1 VNTLIGSLLSTR
13 GFMSH
18 GHCYMWNTSL
28 VSLHVVADCVIGAAY
43 VAIALTLWRLVQRAR
58 KEIPYHWMFLAFG
71 TFILACGAT
80 HFMEVWTI
88 WTPAYWLSGAIK
100 IITAAASAVTAFALP
115 PLVPKILTLVKA
127 AQTSEDRRKE
137 LIEQTARAEEA
148 NRYKSHFLA
157 TVSHEIRT
165 PMNGIMG
172 MAGLLLETP
181 LSVEQRDYA
190 ETVRDSA
197 RSLLVILNDILDLS
211 KAEAGKLSIEPIRFD
226 LSVMLEELAG
236 LLARR
241 AAGKG
246 LELILNYPPE
256 LPMRVIGDP
265 GRIRQILTNLIS
277 NAIKFTENGYV
288 HVKVEYLE
296 QAGEAASFRFT
307 VEDTGIGISA
317 ETLNRIF
324 ERFTQADAST
334 ARIHGGS
341 GLGLAISQQLA
352 ELMGGVI
359 TVTSLLGS
367 GSSFSLT
374 LPLPLDLT
382 SPPPRVVPPLSLEGM
397 RVLVVDDEPLNLRVL
412 SQQLAKEQI
421 DYVCSSSGEEALAVM
436 RNASATG
443 EPFHIAILDSQMPGM
458 DGETLGRAIKADPE
472 LKQTSLLMLSSLAQK
487 SDSLRFEAAG
497 FDAYLAKP
505 ARSADLLDIV
515 GALWSATLHAKPPA
529 RIMTRY
535 SLAEGRADDQRN
547 AGALEHSPLVH
558 TLVVDDN
565 LVNQKLVRRLLER
578 LGCLVDVAADGL
590 QAIEMWSASRYDV
603 VFMDCQMPRMDG
615 FEATAEIR
623 RREAGRRHTP
633 IVAVTAN
640 TMPSN
645 QSQCMDAGMD
655 DFIAKPCD
663 STILQ
668 KALQRW
674 GGAT

>member
-1 VNTLIGSLLSTR
+1 
-13 GFMSH
+13 
-18 GHCYMWNTSL
+18 MWNTSL
-28 VSLHVVADCVIGAAY
+28 VSLHVGADCVIGAAY
-43 VAIALTLWRLVQRAR
+43 VAIALTLWRLVLRAR
-58 KEIPYHWMFLAFG
+58 KEIPFHWMFLAFG

-80 HFMEVWTI
+80 HFMDVWTI

-100 IITAAASAVTAFALP
+100 GITAVASAVTALALP
-115 PLVPKILTLVKA
+115 PLVPKILSLVKA
-127 AQTSEDRRKE
+127 AQTSEERKRK
-137 LIEQTARAEEA
+137 LIEQTARAEQA
-148 NRYKSHFLA
+148 NHYKSHFLA

-172 MAGLLLETP
+172 MAGLLLEIR
-181 LSVEQRDYA
+181 LSIEQRDYA
-190 ETVRDSA
+190 ETVRESA

-226 LSVMLEELAG
+226 LNVMLEELAG

-241 AAGKG
+241 AADKG
-246 LELILNYPPE
+246 LELILNYPPD
-256 LPMRVIGDP
+256 LPRRVIGDP
-265 GRIRQILTNLIS
+265 GRIRQILTNLIG
-277 NAIKFTENGYV
+277 NAIKFTENGYIYV
-288 HVKVEYLE
+288 QVEYLE
-296 QAGEAASFRFT
+296 QTAEAALFRFT
-307 VEDTGIGISA
+307 VEDTGIGIPT
-317 ETLNRIF
+317 ETLGRIF
-324 ERFTQADAST
+324 ERFTQADAAT
-334 ARIHGGS
+334 ARLHGGS

-352 ELMGGVI
+352 ELMGGAI

-367 GSSFSLT
+367 GSSFSLD

-382 SPPPRVVPPLSLEGM
+382 TPPPRVVPPLSLEGM

-421 DYVCSSSGEEALAVM
+421 DYVRSASGEEALAAM
-436 RNASATG
+436 RNACVRG
-443 EPFHIAILDSQMPGM
+443 QPFHIAILDSQMPGM
-458 DGETLGRAIKADPE
+458 DGEMLGRTIKADPE
-472 LKQTSLLMLSSLAQK
+472 LKHTSLLMLSSRPQK

-505 ARSADLLDIV
+505 ARATDLV
-515 GALWSATLHAKPPA
+515 GVLRALWSVTPRAKPPA
-529 RIMTRY
+529 QMITRY
-535 SLAEGRADDQRN
+535 SLAEGRADEQRN
-547 AGALEHSPLVH
+547 ASAPEQLPLVH

-565 LVNQKLVRRLLER
+565 VVNQKLVRRLLEK

-623 RREAGRRHTP
+623 RREAGKRHTP

-640 TMPSN
+640 TMQSN
-645 QSQCMDAGMD
+645 QRQCIDAGMD
-655 DFIAKPCD
+655 DFIAKPFD
-663 STILQ
+663 SKILD

-674 GGAT
+674 GRPI